1 MAGLRPAAMLLAA
14 AAAAAAVGAS
24 DACAANSCVND
35 ISLLQTTSQLQRVVA
50 TRVEPAK
57 ENLTSAA
64 SANASGISPKPV
76 NASAISLIQ
85 ERADPV
91 EPSKMTMDQS
101 KLPDQTRHESHKT
114 VTADWHG
121 EYPPWNPGPLAQEK
135 QVQSH
140 ASHAAAPALVVLLV
154 TALTGSF

>member
-1 MAGLRPAAMLLAA
+1 MLLT
-14 AAAAAAVGAS
+14 AAAAAAVGVS
-24 DACAANSCVND
+24 DSCAREGCVND

-50 TRVEPAK
+50 SKVEPAK
-57 ENLTSAA
+57 ESATSAEPG
-64 SANASGISPKPV
+64 NASRISPKPA
-76 NASAISLIQ
+76 NASAVSLLQ

-91 EPSKMTMDQS
+91 DPAKMTMDQS

-140 ASHAAAPALVVLLV
+140 ASHSAAPALMILLV
-154 TALTGSF
+154 AARTVFF